1 MSQSPVKGLFTRL
14 SATSRTIW
22 EHQFGTNEVTIE
34 SLCQRLL
41 TLRGE
46 TGAIL
51 VADEIIERLAT
62 LTDDDLLG
70 FFEFLLTE
78 MQPNQSKLDDAAQK
92 YLADPNPDTISQLAK
107 ASDAQFM
114 SLFRMIST
122 SPRGPHGL
130 VKLRQSLVKL
140 LGKNPHLQPIDQG
153 LVHLFRS
160 WFNRGFLKLEKIDWT
175 TPAHILEKLISY
187 EAVHEIKGWPD
198 LRRRLN
204 EDRRCYAFFHPALKD
219 EPLIF
224 VEVAL
229 VNTISDNI
237 QTLLNQGPETATA
250 QLNTA
255 IFYSISNC
263 QMGLKGISLGNY
275 LIKQVVRNL
284 SIEFPELKQFATLS
298 PVPGFRKW
306 FDANQPSE
314 STINEPDQAL
324 LLEGC
329 AHYLINEKRNTFPL
343 DPVARFHLGN
353 GATLARINWNGDE
366 SDRAQHQSYGLMVNY
381 LYDMSKV
388 EKNHE
393 AFLNNG
399 TISATASIQ
408 KLAAAYEKR
417 QNL

>member
-78 MQPNQSKLDDAAQK
+78 MQPNQGKLDDAAQK
-92 YLADPNPDTISQLAK
+92 YLADPTPDTISQLAK

-130 VKLRQSLVKL
+130 VKLRQSLGKL
-140 LGKNPHLQPIDQG
+140 LVENRHLQPIDQG

-187 EAVHEIKGWPD
+187 EAVHEIDGWPD

-229 VNTISDNI
+229 VDTISDNI
-237 QTLLNQGPETATA
+237 QTLLNQDSATT
-250 QLNTA
+250 QPNTA

-263 QMGLKGISLGNY
+263 QQGLRGISLGNY

-284 SIEFPELKQFATLS
+284 SIELPELKQFATLS

-306 FDANQPSE
+306 YNASQTSE
-314 STINEPDQAL
+314 APMDESDQAL
-324 LLEGC
+324 LLEAC

-353 GATLARINWNGDE
+353 GATLARINWNGDDSE
-366 SDRAQHQSYGLMVNY
+366 RAHYQSYGLMVNY
-381 LYDMSKV
+381 LYDMPKV

-393 AFLNNG
+393 AFHNNG
-399 TISATASIQ
+399 TISTTASIQ
-408 KLAAAYEKR
+408 KLAAAYVKS
-417 QNL
+417 QNS

>member
-1 MSQSPVKGLFTRL
+1 MPQSPVKGLFTRL
-14 SATSRTIW
+14 SATSRSIW
-22 EHQFGTNEVTIE
+22 ENQFGTNEVSVK
-34 SLCQRLL
+34 SLCKRLL

-46 TGAIL
+46 TSAIL

-62 LTDDDLLG
+62 LTDENLLD
-70 FFEFLLTE
+70 FFEFLLAE
-78 MQPNQSKLDDAAQK
+78 MQPNQSKLDNAAQK
-92 YLADPNPDTISQLAK
+92 YLADPNPNTISQLAR
-107 ASDAQFM
+107 ASDAKYM

-130 VKLRQSLVKL
+130 VKLRQSLSEL
-140 LGKNPHLQPIDQG
+140 LDKNRHLQPIDQG

-198 LRRRLN
+198 LRRRLH

-229 VNTISDNI
+229 VDTISDNI
-237 QTLLNQGPETATA
+237 QTLLNQSPKTATA

-306 FDANQPSE
+306 FDANQTSE
-314 STINEPDQAL
+314 SSMSAPDQAL
-324 LLEGC
+324 LLEAC

-353 GATLARINWNGDE
+353 GATLARINWNGDS

-417 QNL
+417 QNS